1 MTMSAGIQWKCP
13 VCGGDFHCKE
23 HWLGWTEDGK
33 TILAHDGGMS
43 QEPFDESKHLI
54 VKTGVTIRVYRRE

>member
-23 HWLGWTEDGK
+23 HWLGWTEDGMVK
-33 TILAHDGGMS
+33 PRK
-43 QEPFDESKHLI
+43 EP
-54 VKTGVTIRVYRRE
+54 VKV